1 MVTLG
6 MSIQTSS
13 IANPRFGTASGTH
26 TVVRRLVWN
35 VIPVLMVLAAVQMAL
50 LGDDGLLKRHQ
61 VKQRLYATQTKV
73 DSVKIHNEKL
83 RSRIRLLRTDPTHM
97 KRVVAE
103 KLLLAEAGSTIYR
116 FEGPIS
122 SVDGC
127 RMCE

>member
-1 MVTLG
+1 

-13 IANPRFGTASGTH
+13 LSSPRFGTTSGTH

-35 VIPVLMVLAAVQMAL
+35 VVPVLMVLASVQMAL

-73 DSVKIHNEKL
+73 DSVKMHNEKL
-83 RSRIRLLRTDPTHM
+83 RAKIRMMRTKPTYV
-97 KRVVAE
+97 KRAVAE

-116 FEGPIS
+116 FEGPIR
-122 SVDGC
+122 GQ
-127 RMCE
+127 